1 MPRELAGEPAMS
13 GCQRAMPRDHAE
25 RGHNPSHA
33 DSLRLRIGRSYHGS
47 GATARR
53 TTARVSDRV
62 VRSAGVIDPVG
73 GSATEAGRVSMATR
87 LVAVVRSLRP
97 KQWTKNLLVFAGL
110 VFTYNLLNPEMLV
123 RVLLAF
129 VTFCMLS
136 SAGYL
141 WNDLRDAEA
150 DRLHPIKRRRPIAAG
165 LVPTWLAVS
174 IALALGVSGLVL
186 AFALSTSFLL
196 VASLYMLLTAS
207 YSIWLKHLVLI
218 DVFGISAGFVLRAV
232 GGAVVIG
239 VPVSPWLYV
248 CTVLVSLFLGLG
260 KRRNELELLESSA
273 AGHRRNLEQYSLE
286 LVDQLILIVASVT
299 IMAYSLYTFSAEN
312 LPRDHSMMLTIPLVV
327 YGLFRYLYLVRVR
340 RQGGAPEDLLLTDPG
355 MLGTAVAWVL
365 LSVIVLY
372 VMPH

>member
-1 MPRELAGEPAMS
+1 VS
-13 GCQRAMPRDHAE
+13 
-25 RGHNPSHA
+25 
-33 DSLRLRIGRSYHGS
+33 
-47 GATARR
+47 ATN
-53 TTARVSDRV
+53 RVA
-62 VRSAGVIDPVG
+62 RSAGTTHQTASPTG
-73 GSATEAGRVSMATR
+73 AGSQVTMPARA
-87 LVAVVRSLRP
+87 VAILRSLRP

-110 VFTYNLLNPEMLV
+110 MFTYNLLNPGMLG
-123 RVLLAF
+123 RVMLAF
-129 VTFCMLS
+129 VAFCMLS
-136 SAGYL
+136 SAGYI
-141 WNDLRDAEA
+141 WNDLRDVAA

-165 LVPTWLAVS
+165 LVPPWLAAI
-174 IALALGVSGLVL
+174 IALALGVGGLAL
-186 AFALSTSFLL
+186 AYALGTSFLL
-196 VASLYMLLTAS
+196 VASLYLLLTAS

-260 KRRNELELLESSA
+260 KRRNELELLETDA
-273 AGHRRNLEQYSLE
+273 AGHRKNLEQYSLE
-286 LVDQLILIVASVT
+286 LVDQLILIVAAVT

-327 YGLFRYLYLVRVR
+327 YGLFRYLYLVRVKR
-340 RQGGAPEDLLLTDPG
+340 EGGAPEDLLLTDPG
-355 MLGTAVAWVL
+355 MLGTAIAWVA

>member
-1 MPRELAGEPAMS
+1 MG
-13 GCQRAMPRDHAE
+13 
-25 RGHNPSHA
+25 
-33 DSLRLRIGRSYHGS
+33 
-47 GATARR
+47 
-53 TTARVSDRV
+53 
-62 VRSAGVIDPVG
+62 SAGVIDRVG
-73 GSATEAGRVSMATR
+73 GGAVVHGPVSTAKRVA
-87 LVAVVRSLRP
+87 AVVRCLRP

-110 VFTYNLLNPEMLV
+110 VFTYNLLNPGMLG
-123 RVLLAF
+123 RVVLAF
-129 VTFCMLS
+129 VAFCMLS
-136 SAGYL
+136 SAGYI
-141 WNDLRDAEA
+141 WNDLRDAPA

-165 LVPTWLAVS
+165 LVPPWLAATT
-174 IALALGVSGLVL
+174 ALALGAVGLAL
-186 AFALSTSFLL
+186 AFSLGTSFML
-196 VASLYMLLTAS
+196 VASLYVLLTAS

-260 KRRNELELLESSA
+260 KRRNELEVLEAGA
-273 AGHRRNLEQYSLE
+273 AGHRKNLEQYSLE

-312 LPRDHSMMLTIPLVV
+312 LPGDHSMMLTIPLVV
-327 YGLFRYLYLVRVR
+327 YGLFRYLYLVRVK

-355 MLGTAVAWVL
+355 MLGAAVAWVV

-372 VMPH
+372 VAH

>member
-1 MPRELAGEPAMS
+1 MRSTGAIDQVGDNGVATGRMS
-13 GCQRAMPRDHAE
+13 
-25 RGHNPSHA
+25 
-33 DSLRLRIGRSYHGS
+33 
-47 GATARR
+47 
-53 TTARVSDRV
+53 TTARLI
-62 VRSAGVIDPVG
+62 AI
-73 GSATEAGRVSMATR
+73 
-87 LVAVVRSLRP
+87 VRSLRP

-110 VFTYNLLNPEMLV
+110 VFTYNLLNPDMLRLV
-123 RVLLAF
+123 MLSF
-129 VTFCMLS
+129 VAFCMLS

-141 WNDLRDAEA
+141 WNDLRDAAA

-165 LVPTWLAVS
+165 LVPPWLAAT
-174 IALALGVSGLVL
+174 IALALGIAGLTL
-186 AFALSTSFLL
+186 AFSLGTSFLV

-260 KRRNELELLESSA
+260 KRRNELELLESGA
-273 AGHRRNLEQYSLE
+273 AGHRKNLEQYSLE
-286 LVDQLILIVASVT
+286 LVDQLILIVASAT
-299 IMAYSLYTFSAEN
+299 IMAYSLYTFSAET

-327 YGLFRYLYLVRVR
+327 YGLFRYLYLVRVK

-355 MLGTAVAWVL
+355 MLGTAVSWVA

-372 VMPH
+372 LIPHT

>member
-1 MPRELAGEPAMS
+1 MRSASVIDPGGDSAVAEG
-13 GCQRAMPRDHAE
+13 RA
-25 RGHNPSHA
+25 S
-33 DSLRLRIGRSYHGS
+33 
-47 GATARR
+47 
-53 TTARVSDRV
+53 TTARL
-62 VRSAGVIDPVG
+62 I
-73 GSATEAGRVSMATR
+73 
-87 LVAVVRSLRP
+87 AVVRSLRP

-110 VFTYNLLNPEMLV
+110 VFTYNLLNPAMLS
-123 RVLLAF
+123 RVMLAF
-129 VTFCMLS
+129 VAFCMLS

-141 WNDLRDAEA
+141 WNDLRDAPA

-165 LVPTWLAVS
+165 LVPPWLAAT
-174 IALALGVSGLVL
+174 IALALAAAGLAL
-186 AFALSTSFLL
+186 AFSLGTSFLL
-196 VASLYMLLTAS
+196 VASLYVLLTAS

-260 KRRNELELLESSA
+260 KRRNELELLETGA
-273 AGHRRNLEQYSLE
+273 AEHRKNLEQYSLE

-355 MLGTAVAWVL
+355 LLGTAVAWVA

>member
-1 MPRELAGEPAMS
+1 VR
-13 GCQRAMPRDHAE
+13 
-25 RGHNPSHA
+25 
-33 DSLRLRIGRSYHGS
+33 
-47 GATARR
+47 
-53 TTARVSDRV
+53 DRV
-62 VRSAGVIDPVG
+62 VRSASVVDQVG
-73 GSATEAGRVSMATR
+73 GSTAATGRVSTTAR
-87 LVAVVRSLRP
+87 LIAIVRSIRP

-110 VFTYNLLNPEMLV
+110 VFTYNLLNPDMLS

-129 VTFCMLS
+129 VAFCLLS

-141 WNDLRDAEA
+141 WNDLRDASA
-150 DRLHPIKRRRPIAAG
+150 DRLHPIKSRRPIAAG
-165 LVPTWLAVS
+165 LVPPWLAAM
-174 IALALGVSGLVL
+174 IALALGVAGLAL
-186 AFALSTSFLL
+186 AFSLGTSFLL
-196 VASLYMLLTAS
+196 VASLYILLTVS

-260 KRRNELELLESSA
+260 KRRNELELLETGA
-273 AGHRRNLEQYSLE
+273 AGHRKNLEQYSLE

-327 YGLFRYLYLVRVR
+327 YGLFRYLYLVRVK

-355 MLGTAVAWVL
+355 MLGTAITWVA
-365 LSVIVLY
+365 LSVFVLY
-372 VMPH
+372 VLPH

>member
-1 MPRELAGEPAMS
+1 MTG
-13 GCQRAMPRDHAE
+13 
-25 RGHNPSHA
+25 
-33 DSLRLRIGRSYHGS
+33 
-47 GATARR
+47 
-53 TTARVSDRV
+53 
-62 VRSAGVIDPVG
+62 SAGVVDRIG
-73 GSATEAGRVSMATR
+73 GSAVAEGRVSTAAR
-87 LVAVVRSLRP
+87 LVAIVRCLRP

-110 VFTYNLLNPEMLV
+110 VFTYNLLNPGMLS
-123 RVLLAF
+123 RVVLAF
-129 VTFCMLS
+129 VAFCMLS
-136 SAGYL
+136 SAGYI
-141 WNDLRDAEA
+141 WNDLRDVSA
-150 DRLHPIKRRRPIAAG
+150 DRLHPTKRRRPIAAG
-165 LVPTWLAVS
+165 LVPPWLAVTTAV
-174 IALALGVSGLVL
+174 ALAVAGLL
-186 AFALSTSFLL
+186 LALSLDTSFML

-260 KRRNELELLESSA
+260 KRRNELEVLETGA
-273 AGHRRNLEQYSLE
+273 AGHRKNLEQYSLE

-327 YGLFRYLYLVRVR
+327 YGLFRYLYLVRVK

-355 MLGTAVAWVL
+355 MLGTAIAWVL
-365 LSVIVLY
+365 VSVIVLY
-372 VMPH
+372 VAH

>member
-1 MPRELAGEPAMS
+1 MTG
-13 GCQRAMPRDHAE
+13 
-25 RGHNPSHA
+25 
-33 DSLRLRIGRSYHGS
+33 
-47 GATARR
+47 
-53 TTARVSDRV
+53 
-62 VRSAGVIDPVG
+62 SAGVMEGIG
-73 GSATEAGRVSMATR
+73 GSAAAEGRVSTAER
-87 LVAVVRSLRP
+87 LVAIVRCLRP

-110 VFTYNLLNPEMLV
+110 VFTYNLLNPGMLS
-123 RVLLAF
+123 RVMLAF
-129 VTFCMLS
+129 VAFCMLS
-136 SAGYL
+136 SAGYI
-141 WNDLRDAEA
+141 WNDLRDVSA
-150 DRLHPIKRRRPIAAG
+150 DRLHPTKRRRPIAAG
-165 LVPTWLAVS
+165 LVPPWLAATIAV
-174 IALALGVSGLVL
+174 ALAVAGLL
-186 AFALSTSFLL
+186 LALSLGTSFML
-196 VASLYMLLTAS
+196 VASLYILLTAS

-260 KRRNELELLESSA
+260 KRRNELEVLEEGA
-273 AGHRRNLEQYSLE
+273 AGHRKNLEQYSLE

-327 YGLFRYLYLVRVR
+327 YGLFRYLYLVRVK

-365 LSVIVLY
+365 VSVIVLY
-372 VMPH
+372 VAH

>member
-1 MPRELAGEPAMS
+1 M
-13 GCQRAMPRDHAE
+13 
-25 RGHNPSHA
+25 
-33 DSLRLRIGRSYHGS
+33 
-47 GATARR
+47 T
-53 TTARVSDRV
+53 DRV
-62 VRSAGVIDPVG
+62 RDGMVRAAGVIDRADGAAVG
-73 GSATEAGRVSMATR
+73 ESGASPTARA
-87 LVAVVRSLRP
+87 LAVVRALRP

-110 VFTYNLLNPEMLV
+110 VFTYNLLNPGMLS
-123 RVLLAF
+123 RVILAF
-129 VTFCMLS
+129 VAFCLLS
-136 SAGYL
+136 SAGYV
-141 WNDLRDAEA
+141 WNDLRDAPA
-150 DRLHPIKRRRPIAAG
+150 DRLHPIKRHRPIAAG
-165 LVPTWLAVS
+165 LVPTWLAAT
-174 IALALGVSGLVL
+174 IALALGAAGLVL
-186 AFALSTSFLL
+186 AFALGTSFLL

-218 DVFGISAGFVLRAV
+218 DVFGIS
-232 GGAVVIG
+232 VIG

-260 KRRNELELLESSA
+260 KRRNELELLEAGAS
-273 AGHRRNLEQYSLE
+273 GHRKNLEQYSLE

-355 MLGTAVAWVL
+355 MLGTAVAWVA

>member
-1 MPRELAGEPAMS
+1 M
-13 GCQRAMPRDHAE
+13 
-25 RGHNPSHA
+25 
-33 DSLRLRIGRSYHGS
+33 
-47 GATARR
+47 
-53 TTARVSDRV
+53 
-62 VRSAGVIDPVG
+62 RSAGTIDRVG
-73 GSATEAGRVSMATR
+73 GSTVARGQASLAAR
-87 LVAVVRSLRP
+87 LGAVVRTLRP

-110 VFTYNLLNPEMLV
+110 VFTYNLLNPDMLS
-123 RVLLAF
+123 RVMLAF
-129 VTFCMLS
+129 VAFCMLS
-136 SAGYL
+136 SAGYI
-141 WNDLRDAEA
+141 WNDLRDAPA
-150 DRLHPIKRRRPIAAG
+150 DRLHPIKQRRPIAAG
-165 LVPTWLAVS
+165 LVPTWLAAA
-174 IALALGVSGLVL
+174 IALTLGVAGLLVAYALG
-186 AFALSTSFLL
+186 TPFLL

-260 KRRNELELLESSA
+260 KRRNELELLEDGA
-273 AGHRRNLEQYSLE
+273 AGHRKNLEQYSLE

>member
-1 MPRELAGEPAMS
+1 M
-13 GCQRAMPRDHAE
+13 
-25 RGHNPSHA
+25 
-33 DSLRLRIGRSYHGS
+33 
-47 GATARR
+47 
-53 TTARVSDRV
+53 
-62 VRSAGVIDPVG
+62 RSASVIDPVG
-73 GSATEAGRVSMATR
+73 DSAVTGGRASTAAR
-87 LVAVVRSLRP
+87 LIAVVRSLRP

-110 VFTYNLLNPEMLV
+110 VFTYNLLNPDMLS
-123 RVLLAF
+123 RVMLAF
-129 VTFCMLS
+129 VAFCMLS

-141 WNDLRDAEA
+141 WNDLRDAPA
-150 DRLHPIKRRRPIAAG
+150 DRLHPIKCRRPIAAG
-165 LVPTWLAVS
+165 LVPPWLAAT
-174 IALALGVSGLVL
+174 IALALAAAGLAL
-186 AFALSTSFLL
+186 AFSLGTSFLL
-196 VASLYMLLTAS
+196 VASLYVVLTAS

-260 KRRNELELLESSA
+260 KRRNELELLETGA
-273 AGHRRNLEQYSLE
+273 ADHRKNLEQYSLE

-355 MLGTAVAWVL
+355 LLGTAVGWVA